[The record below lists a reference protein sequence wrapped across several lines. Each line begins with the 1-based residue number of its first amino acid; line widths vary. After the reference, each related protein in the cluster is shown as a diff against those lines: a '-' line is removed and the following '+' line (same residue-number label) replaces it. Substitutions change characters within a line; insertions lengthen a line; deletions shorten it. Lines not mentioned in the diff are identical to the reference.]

1 MHNIIHDSRI
11 LTSHDLPNQ
20 QQLHKSDDSIITM
33 FRAEH
38 VRYHSDYLGLNLAS
52 ADGLTVMMTQ

>member
-1 MHNIIHDSRI
+1 MHNIIHNSSI

-20 QQLHKSDDSIITM
+20 QQLHKSDDNIM

-38 VRYHSDYLGLNLAS
+38 VPYHSDYLGLTLAS